1 MPLKDYHLAPSSDN
15 NLEIE
20 DTDDYEELLRVGN
33 NKYYYRI
40 KTMLCGGKT
49 NNGTDVCRF
58 AWRPRLLTV
67 LLMLAFVL
75 SIASSL
81 YCEFLS
87 VRLGFVPQGYT
98 NNKVGVSFWS
108 FQGQDGKCKS
118 FQEAYKLGGFSI
130 GDTSYSNWITNDDL
144 AWTISRIMA
153 MVGVAFGV
161 VALTCILINLCS
173 SEPHLVDV
181 LAYTTVI
188 AMVSEAAKV
197 GLFFS
202 TNLCRSQNFWY
213 NDEREEYVG
222 STSCVMSHGALLCI
236 ASIAIYFISA
246 LLLIGYHARPKSDE
260 YDYDVKSLEEM
271 TEMGKTYETQST
283 SLMHSISSKPRETR
297 SQLHTEPRI
306 DPISKNMDDD
316 GFNQSFSNMGSHMSR
331 GGSHMSSQVGSS
343 HIMNSHPSRS
353 RTSTD
358 VVPSYYDEVVE
369 EEEEDTMQPLPQ
381 FQSSRI
387 PNASRQMDDM
397 SAITMDTTF

>member
-1 MPLKDYHLAPSSDN
+1 MPLKDYHLAPNS
-15 NLEIE
+15 NLEINNA
-20 DTDDYEELLRVGN
+20 DDDYEELLRVGN
-33 NKYYYRI
+33 NNYFYRI
-40 KTMLCGGKT
+40 KNMLCCGKPNDST
-49 NNGTDVCRF
+49 ELCRF
-58 AWRPRLLTV
+58 AWRPRLLAV
-67 LLMLAFVL
+67 LLMLAFAL

-81 YCEFLS
+81 YCDFLS

-98 NNKVGVSFWS
+98 NNQVGVSFWS

-118 FQEAYKLGGFSI
+118 FQESYKLGGFSI

-173 SEPHLVDV
+173 SEPYLVDV

-213 NDEREEYVG
+213 NDEKEEYVG
-222 STSCVMSHGALLCI
+222 STSCVMSHGAFVSI

-246 LLLIGYHARPKSDE
+246 FLLIGYHARPKSDE

-271 TEMGKTYETQST
+271 TQMGKKYETQST
-283 SLMHSISSKPRETR
+283 SLMHSSSSKSRESR
-297 SQLHTEPRI
+297 SRIMHTEPRI
-306 DPISKNMDDD
+306 DPISNNMVDD
-316 GFNQSFSNMGSHMSR
+316 GFNQSFSNMGSHISR
-331 GGSHMSSQVGSS
+331 GGSHMSSQVRSS
-343 HIMNSHPSRS
+343 HKNSHPSRS

-358 VVPSYYDEVVE
+358 VVASYYDEVVE

-397 SAITMDTTF
+397 SAITLDTSF

>member
-1 MPLKDYHLAPSSDN
+1 MPLKDYHLAPSSNN

-33 NKYYYRI
+33 DNYFYRI

-49 NNGTDVCRF
+49 NNSTELCRF

-98 NNKVGVSFWS
+98 NNEVGVSFWS

-144 AWTISRIMA
+144 AWTISRVMA

-213 NDEREEYVG
+213 NDEKEEYVG
-222 STSCVMSHGALLCI
+222 STSCVMSHGAFVCI

-283 SLMHSISSKPRETR
+283 S
-297 SQLHTEPRI
+297 
-306 DPISKNMDDD
+306 
-316 GFNQSFSNMGSHMSR
+316 GFNQSSSNMGSHISR
-331 GGSHMSSQVGSS
+331 GGSHMSSQVGTSS
-343 HIMNSHPSRS
+343 HMNSHQSRS
-353 RTSTD
+353 RNSTD

-369 EEEEDTMQPLPQ
+369 EEEEDTMRPLPQ
-381 FQSSRI
+381 FQRSRI
-387 PNASRQMDDM
+387 PNARRQMDDM

>member
-1 MPLKDYHLAPSSDN
+1 MPLKDYHLAPSSNN

-33 NKYYYRI
+33 DNYFYRI

-67 LLMLAFVL
+67 LLMLAFLL

-98 NNKVGVSFWS
+98 NNEVGVSFWS

-144 AWTISRIMA
+144 AWTISRVMA

-213 NDEREEYVG
+213 NDEKEEYVG
-222 STSCVMSHGALLCI
+222 STSCVM
-236 ASIAIYFISA
+236 
-246 LLLIGYHARPKSDE
+246 LLIGYHARPKSDE

-306 DPISKNMDDD
+306 DPISKNMDDH
-316 GFNQSFSNMGSHMSR
+316 GFNQSSSNMGSHISR
-331 GGSHMSSQVGSS
+331 GGSHMSSQVGTSS
-343 HIMNSHPSRS
+343 HMNG
-353 RTSTD
+353 D
-358 VVPSYYDEVVE
+358 VPSYYDEVVE
-369 EEEEDTMQPLPQ
+369 EEEEDTMRPLPQ
-381 FQSSRI
+381 FQRSRI
-387 PNASRQMDDM
+387 PNASRQMDDNLWRYGDD
-397 SAITMDTTF
+397 ARVLQ